1 MVPADTCGKDHVA
14 TSATRVFPNIRIWS
28 ADTGLE
34 DRLVSL
40 FRNRAALKKSY
51 RDLKSEHHV
60 LQEKLEN
67 SRAATRRAEERLES
81 IERLMAKP
89 EAGYNGLVYFQLRA
103 LWRACNDQMKLF
115 VGELKGQQTD
125 RERKK
130 QIKRFQKDRDRR
142 LGDLND
148 LIRRVKLESDRL
160 ADEIIHLE
168 QERARMA
175 SIWHFFKRRDIS
187 SNLLAK
193 SNEHAA
199 VRQRIEELFD
209 RRIKIEGEAWPEFP
223 GLGVAGRRAINIAAA
238 AFAHHLYEYCSEGGI
253 AVLARDAVTRPIQD
267 LTYGSE
273 DQCTHLIRTIQSLM
287 DGLADRR
294 DSAKDVKGLA
304 SEIRRHARFR
314 SDDETVPLATSI
326 DEAVLE
332 PRNGRFN
339 SARVNVL
346 QDEYWDV
353 YDVVLR

>member
-1 MVPADTCGKDHVA
+1 VA
-14 TSATRVFPNIRIWS
+14 TSASRVFPNIRIWND
-28 ADTGLE
+28 DTSLE
-34 DRLVSL
+34 ERLVSL

-89 EAGYNGLVYFQLRA
+89 EAGYNGLVYFQLRS

-115 VGELKGQQTD
+115 VGELQGQQTD

-130 QIKRFQKDRDRR
+130 QIKRFQKDQDRR

-160 ADEIIHLE
+160 ADEITHLE
-168 QERARMA
+168 QERAKLVGF
-175 SIWHFFKRRDIS
+175 WHFFKRRDMS
-187 SNLLAK
+187 ASLLEK

-199 VRQRIEELFD
+199 IRQRIEELFD

-223 GLGVAGRRAINIAAA
+223 GLSVAGRRVINIATA
-238 AFAHHLYEYCSEGGI
+238 AFAHHLYEYCSEGGVS
-253 AVLARDAVTRPIQD
+253 VLARDAVTRPIQD

-273 DQCTHLIRTIQSLM
+273 EQCTHLIRTIQSLM
-287 DGLADRR
+287 DGLGDRR
-294 DSAKDVKGLA
+294 ESAKEVKGLA
-304 SEIRRHARFR
+304 SEIRRYARFR